1 MPKLVVCGAINWDI
15 SCFVDRLPRPGE
27 EVTVRRVSRVS
38 GGTGGNV
45 AVAAAR
51 ILGPGEVSLVGA
63 LGQDT
68 IASQQIEALSSEGV
82 ATDALERLADQESGQ
97 AHIVIDSKGQNT
109 IASYLGANG
118 HLSRRHVMSPCV
130 GSLLETCDG
139 VVMTDPPLEVA
150 EKLLGHARQNQTP
163 VCWDPGILT
172 VHGWDSL
179 AALAAQSDS
188 LFLNE
193 SETAALFA
201 IEDPAAHPE
210 KLRGKQLPANVVFK
224 LGARGARLVQVARG
238 HSIEVQAFPLREL
251 GFTLASTVGCGDA
264 FVGVFAAYRVLG
276 ASLRDALEKATV
288 AAGLNAAR
296 DETRGS
302 PERTALEAALARA
315 RGLGYQAREQPLPQE
330 G

>member
-1 MPKLVVCGAINWDI
+1 MPKLVVCGAINWDM

-51 ILGPGEVSLVGA
+51 VLGPGEVSLVGA

-68 IASQQIEALSSEGV
+68 IASRQIEALSSDGV
-82 ATDALERLADQESGQ
+82 ATDAIERLPDQESGQ
-97 AHIVIDSKGQNT
+97 AYIMIDSQGQNI
-109 IASYLGANG
+109 IASHLGANG
-118 HLSRRHVMSPCV
+118 HLSRDHILSARVT
-130 GSLLETCDG
+130 SLLEASEG
-139 VVMTDPPLEVA
+139 LVMTDPPIEVA
-150 EKLLGHARQNQTP
+150 SSLVDRAQQNEIP
-163 VCWDPGILT
+163 VYWDPGILIA
-172 VHGWDSL
+172 HGWAGL
-179 AALAAQSDS
+179 ASLAAQSDS

-193 SETAALFA
+193 TETAALFGT
-201 IEDPAAHPE
+201 EDPVGRPE
-210 KLRGKQLPANVVFK
+210 DLLGKQLPSNVILK
-224 LGARGARLVQVARG
+224 LGSRGARVLRVADG
-238 HSIEVQAFPLREL
+238 IIIEVQAFPLHEL

-276 ASLRDALEKATV
+276 ASLRDALEMATV

-302 PERTALEAALARA
+302 PGRTSLEAALGRA
-315 RGLGYQAREQPLPQE
+315 HGLGYRATERPFPEE